1 MEGYQAIIHRADDGS
16 WWAELVDFPASTR
29 GSADEDP
36 GPLIDELL
44 AGVLASYRHD
54 DLPIPPP
61 SRIELT
67 TCAPELRAR
76 AA

>member
-1 MEGYQAIIHRADDGS
+1 MEGYQAIIHRAEDGS

-54 DLPIPPP
+54 GLPIPQP
-61 SRIELT
+61 SRIEVAICT
-67 TCAPELRAR
+67 PEPHAR